1 MSKSL
6 QALEGNERIQTLRK
20 ASDFVHTAH
29 QKADEHISSAMI
41 DWFLMGDRGVEAV
54 FCSGTTFCISA
65 IARVL
70 DPPVKCYTHGRGPE
84 DAKGGIDAWRDVA
97 AEFDWP
103 KNPTKVWR

>member
-6 QALEGNERIQTLRK
+6 QALEGNERVQTLRK

-29 QKADEHISSAMI
+29 EKTGEHISSAMI

-65 IARVL
+65 IGRVL
-70 DPPVKCYTHGRGPE
+70 DPPVKCYTHGREPG
-84 DAKGGIDAWRDVA
+84 DAIGDWRDVA